1 VRIWDVRADIITAPL
16 WGMRCDKGSDT
27 GALYCDKR
35 SDTGP
40 CTVTRGQILGP
51 CKLILGPCKL

>member
-1 VRIWDVRADIITAPL
+1 VRIWDVRADR
-16 WGMRCDKGSDT
+16 GMR
-27 GALYCDKR
+27 CDKR

-51 CKLILGPCKL
+51 CKLVGEKVRTLGENMGRPS